1 MPRRS
6 AAVIL
11 ALGALAAA
19 VPPVARA
26 QATAPSDD
34 LDRQVAVAYQ
44 NRDFPA
50 AERLLR
56 RRIEAFPGDA
66 TARYNLACVLARQGR
81 AAEAVAALEDSAA
94 HGFEDAA
101 LLAADADLDPL
112 RGDPRVAALL
122 ARLERRLDEA
132 ARAKSLTLR
141 EGKPTPFTLD
151 GPAGAPRA
159 AGELTLT
166 NEGLRLRVV
175 VEGPPPRDAARGW
188 RVGDGL
194 VVNVLRPAPESA
206 AQAAQSPAPQ
216 GAAQAAQS
224 PAPQEA
230 AGAAQAHAAPEP
242 ARESGAAAAPTS
254 GARCYSWGF
263 HLEGG
268 RPRATLL
275 AIDGH
280 WRLQPHPSFAPR
292 IASDAAAGR
301 TVYEI
306 RLPWPALGALRPL
319 ADRRL
324 GLNVILVAPSPRGRT
339 VASLVPDPAFDSELV
354 NVRRFAPTTLAL
366 DGSTGRVASVEIPTR
381 VVGARI
387 EARIHAA
394 APEAASA
401 QLDVAVLD
409 GEGNRLAGRRR
420 PVQLRPGAQV
430 FEERLALPREAM
442 DTLTLRA
449 VLEGALVWEETIFRP
464 DETLLP
470 RAEAAL
476 AAPPTDDLR
485 RRATVGG
492 LRLAAETADA
502 ARRALGPRDDPAPF
516 AAALEAVR
524 LALAD
529 LDRGPLTSPG
539 LHTVALPSSRD
550 GALRP
555 FTVSLPERFDP
566 AVPRDVI
573 VALHGSGD
581 DEVRTV
587 ARLAYE
593 ARAVAPLVVG
603 PRGRNPVDRFL
614 GPAEDDLLDALAFA
628 KQICRVKRVY
638 LYGFSMG
645 GYAGWRLAFT
655 RPELF
660 DGAILEGAGPRDP
673 YNESPEANAAAM
685 AETTR
690 PRMPFLVIHGVADR
704 VVPVGPTDAWVERL
718 KRMGFD
724 VTYVRREGGGH
735 GDVDASAEIVAWLR
749 ARR

>member
-1 MPRRS
+1 MPRRRS
-6 AAVIL
+6 AVAVIL
-11 ALGALAAA
+11 ALVALAAA
-19 VPPVARA
+19 VPLGARA
-26 QATAPSDD
+26 QATAPNDD
-34 LDRQVAVAYQ
+34 LDRQVAVAYR
-44 NRDFPA
+44 NRDFAA

-56 RRIEAFPGDA
+56 RQIEAFPENEA
-66 TARYNLACVLARQGR
+66 ARYNLACVLARQGR

-159 AGELTLT
+159 TGEATLT
-166 NEGLRLRVV
+166 SEGLRLRVV
-175 VEGPPPRDAARGW
+175 VEGPPPRDVARGW

-194 VVNVLRPAPESA
+194 VVNVQRPVAEEAPPAEP
-206 AQAAQSPAPQ
+206 SPAPQ
-216 GAAQAAQS
+216 GAAPAEPS
-224 PAPQEA
+224 PAPRGARGEA
-230 AGAAQAHAAPEP
+230 PAPT
-242 ARESGAAAAPTS
+242 AAAPAISPRTPPTA
-254 GARCYSWGF
+254 GARFYSWGF

-275 AIDGH
+275 AVDGQ
-280 WRLQPHPSFAPR
+280 WRLQPHPAFAPR
-292 IASDAAAGR
+292 IESDAAAGR
-301 TVYEI
+301 TVYDV

-319 ADRRL
+319 ADRRI
-324 GLNVILVAPSPRGRT
+324 GLNVVVVAATPRGRAA
-339 VASLVPDPAFDSELV
+339 ASLVPDPEFDGELSA
-354 NVRRFAPTTLAL
+354 VRRFAPTTLEL
-366 DGSTGRVASVEIPTR
+366 DGSTGRVVSVEIPAR
-381 VVGARI
+381 VVGARL

-394 APEAASA
+394 SPEAAVA

-409 GEGNRLAGRRR
+409 GEGRRLAGRRR
-420 PVQLRPGAQV
+420 ATQLRPGAQV
-430 FEERLALPREAM
+430 IEERIALPREAM

-449 VLEGALVWEETIFRP
+449 VLEGALVWEETILRP

-485 RRATVGG
+485 RRATLGG
-492 LRLAAETADA
+492 LRLAKETADA
-502 ARRALGPRDDPAPF
+502 ARRALGPRDDPAPL
-516 AAALEAVR
+516 AAAMEAVR

-529 LDRGPLTSPG
+529 LDRGPLTAPG
-539 LHTVALPSSRD
+539 LHAVALPSSRD
-550 GALRP
+550 GELRP
-555 FTVSLPERFDP
+555 LTVSLPERFDP

-573 VALHGSGD
+573 VALHGAGD

-593 ARAVAPLVVG
+593 ARGVAPLVVG

-614 GPAEDDLLDALAFA
+614 GPAEDDVLDALAFA
-628 KQICRVKRVY
+628 KQICRPRRVY

-645 GYAGWRLAFT
+645 GYAGWRLAFA
-655 RPELF
+655 RPGLF
-660 DGAILEGAGPRDP
+660 DGAILEGAGPRDL
-673 YNESPEANAAAM
+673 YSSAPEANVAAM
-685 AETTR
+685 AEKTT
-690 PRMPFLVIHGVADR
+690 PRAPFLVIHGAADP
-704 VVPVGPTDAWVERL
+704 VVPVGPTDAWVVQL

-724 VTYVRREGGGH
+724 VTYVRREGGHH

>member
-81 AAEAVAALEDSAA
+81 AAEAVAALEDAA
-94 HGFEDAA
+94 ANGFEDAA

-151 GPAGAPRA
+151 GPAGSPRA
-159 AGELTLT
+159 AGEAALTS
-166 NEGLRLRVV
+166 EGLRLRAV
-175 VEGPPPRDAARGW
+175 VEGPPPRGAARGW

-194 VVNVLRPAPESA
+194 VVNVQRPAPEDAAAADRGEPTSA
-206 AQAAQSPAPQ
+206 
-216 GAAQAAQS
+216 
-224 PAPQEA
+224 
-230 AGAAQAHAAPEP
+230 P
-242 ARESGAAAAPTS
+242 ARETGAGASAAPARETGPGAPPTS
-254 GARCYSWGF
+254 GARFYAWGF

-275 AIDGH
+275 AIDGQ
-280 WRLQPHPSFAPR
+280 WRLQSHPAFAPR
-292 IASDAAAGR
+292 IESDAAAGR
-301 TVYEI
+301 TVYDV

-319 ADRRL
+319 ADRRI
-324 GLNVILVAPSPRGRT
+324 GLNVVVVAATPRGRAA
-339 VASLVPDPAFDSELV
+339 ASLVPDPEFDGELSA
-354 NVRRFAPTTLAL
+354 VRRFAPTTLEL
-366 DGSTGRVASVEIPTR
+366 DGSTGRVVSVEIPAR
-381 VVGARI
+381 VVGARL

-394 APEAASA
+394 SPEAAVA

-409 GEGNRLAGRRR
+409 GEGRRLAGRRR
-420 PVQLRPGAQV
+420 ATQLRPGAQV
-430 FEERLALPREAM
+430 IEERIALPREAM

-449 VLEGALVWEETIFRP
+449 VLEGALVWEETILRP

-485 RRATVGG
+485 RRATLGG
-492 LRLAAETADA
+492 LRLAKETADA
-502 ARRALGPRDDPAPF
+502 ARRALGPRDDPAPL
-516 AAALEAVR
+516 AAAMEAVR

-529 LDRGPLTSPG
+529 LDRGPLTAPG
-539 LHTVALPSSRD
+539 LHAVALPSSRD
-550 GALRP
+550 GELRP
-555 FTVSLPERFDP
+555 LTVSVPERFDP

-573 VALHGSGD
+573 VALHGAGD

-593 ARAVAPLVVG
+593 ARGVAPLVVG

-614 GPAEDDLLDALAFA
+614 GPAEDDVLDALAFA
-628 KQICRVKRVY
+628 KQICRPRRVY

-645 GYAGWRLAFT
+645 GYAGWRLAFA
-655 RPELF
+655 RPGLF
-660 DGAILEGAGPRDP
+660 DGAILEGAGPRDL
-673 YNESPEANAAAM
+673 YSSAPEANVAAM
-685 AETTR
+685 AEKTT
-690 PRMPFLVIHGVADR
+690 PRTPFLVIHGAADA
-704 VVPVGPTDAWVERL
+704 VVPVGPTDAWVEQL